1 MAFTLWWQQMVEGVK
16 DRWIYADS
24 DPLLLFF
31 LDMRAIAIALLL
43 LKSTIQPINH
53 VVKED
58 FRYDSTPSYHLSWC
72 IYFCTNLEFIKFK
85 KRKKRKDVIRENL
98 IKWEQ
103 TGLCFRTWKR
113 LKPSDLGLITG
124 TSWDSAFWTADWI
137 KNSWITSLRLNLE
150 QFTVCY
156 EVKINVFQPASDRS
170 WLRLAGIPLSS
181 SKSTSANLETS
192 SFHSSLLNS
201 CWKIPDSVPGKSLLG
216 PLQFYRLPQVL

>member
-1 MAFTLWWQQMVEGVK
+1 MQILILFFF
-16 DRWIYADS
+16 
-24 DPLLLFF
+24 FF

-43 LKSTIQPINH
+43 LNSTIQPINH
-53 VVKED
+53 VVEED
-58 FRYDSTPSYHLSWC
+58 FRYLPSLVPSIMMHLFL
-72 IYFCTNLEFIKFK
+72 YKFRVYQIKR
-85 KRKKRKDVIRENL
+85 RKKRKDVIRENL

-103 TGLCFRTWKR
+103 TGLCFGTWKR

-124 TSWDSAFWTADWI
+124 PSWDSAFWTADWI
-137 KNSWITSLRLNLE
+137 KISWITSLRLNLE
-150 QFTVCY
+150 QLTVCY

-170 WLRLAGIPLSS
+170 WLRLAGVPLSS

-216 PLQFYRLPQVL
+216 PLQFYCLPQVLW